1 MTNNIYE
8 SGEDYLETILI
19 LDEKTKYVRSVDI
32 AAELGYSKPSVSRA
46 MGILKANGLITVEHD
61 GQIKLTKTGLKRA
74 NEVYDRHR
82 LIKKFF
88 EHILGVNPVTAEED
102 ACKVEHVISEET
114 FLRLRSYVEEHIDSD
129 K

>member
-1 MTNNIYE
+1 MPKNIYE

-19 LDEKTKYVRSVDI
+19 LDERTKYVRSVDI

-46 MGILKANGLITVEHD
+46 MGILKENGYITVEPD
-61 GQIKLTKTGLKRA
+61 GQIKLTKLGLKKA

-82 LIKKFF
+82 LINRFF
-88 EHILGVNPVTAEED
+88 TEILGVNQVTAEED

-114 FLRLRSYVEEHIDSD
+114 YQRLKLFVENNRS
-129 K
+129 